1 MIAKEKEAAEKKKN
15 GALEAG
21 DKEEPLI
28 TNTTSVEDTETAPL
42 L

>member
-15 GALEAG
+15 GALQAG

-28 TNTTSVEDTETAPL
+28 TNTTAVEDSETTSL
-42 L
+42 Y